1 MFGFHRLLE
10 FPRLRFVFQFSR
22 RGYQARFDAE
32 RPPRYVYRWDSRL
45 PLKIAVEG
53 FRPWN
58 LGGTAT
64 LFEHDT
70 GLLANGDRA
79 PPHSCFISTGEYGFI
94 QNPRASLVWTGGFLY
109 KIDTQKIDREKMTW
123 VHLEFDALRKELPP
137 QWADQ
142 LKWAVEGGVPADAVV
157 SWMPGQ
163 KATLAWN
170 LLAKEKDFEPLG
182 VMPTGLTANGKTF
195 LEQTGK
201 RSEEYLKGVIP
212 AEGDLVG
219 WNPLPA
225 VPPQEV
231 LDELIKIK
239 FLVATCDCK
248 R

>member
-142 LKWAVEGGVPADAVV
+142 LEWAVEGGVPADAVV

-201 RSEEYLKGVIP
+201 
-212 AEGDLVG
+212 
-219 WNPLPA
+219 
-225 VPPQEV
+225 
-231 LDELIKIK
+231 
-239 FLVATCDCK
+239 
-248 R
+248 